1 MTEAARP
8 GARTDL
14 VRPARPG
21 DAAAVAGIYVESWR
35 STYAG
40 LLPDRLLAGMRADRR
55 RRRDW
60 ERAISRP
67 RRAERIFVAEAA
79 AGAGARRV
87 VGFAGGGPAR
97 RAATGHAGE
106 VYTLYVEDDFHGLGI
121 GRALF
126 SALAA
131 GLARDLGPSLVVW
144 VLAGNPARFFYEAL
158 GGRPAGRRLGTLGGR
173 AIEELAYGW
182 SGAAVPVHLRG

>member
-1 MTEAARP
+1 MPGCCPTACSPGCAPTGAA
-8 GARTDL
+8 GATGNARSP
-14 VRPARPG
+14 VR
-21 DAAAVAGIYVESWR
+21 AG
-35 STYAG
+35 
-40 LLPDRLLAGMRADRR
+40 
-55 RRRDW
+55 
-60 ERAISRP
+60 
-67 RRAERIFVAEAA
+67 AERIFVAEAA

-158 GGRPAGRRLGTLGGR
+158 GGRPAGRRLGTLGGQ